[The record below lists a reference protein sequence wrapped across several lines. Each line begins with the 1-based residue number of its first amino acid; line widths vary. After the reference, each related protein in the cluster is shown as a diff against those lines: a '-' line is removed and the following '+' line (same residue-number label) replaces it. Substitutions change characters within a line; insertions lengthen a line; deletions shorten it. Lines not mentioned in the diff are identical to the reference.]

1 MPSRFESY
9 RMVDGKTPL
18 AAAYFNP
25 ILQELDLRLGGLE
38 ELRASWLEAVAQV
51 QELGLARINELV
63 GQPMQTVND
72 AISEMEHRIA
82 ALPHMVSQEQLSHQL
97 QQAMQAEEQARAQ
110 LQQALDTLHQTVHQ
124 MGGVDVFPS
133 MEGKAGQ
140 FLTND
145 GDGRAWGIPKVTDLQ
160 RGTAQPRQLLGVS
173 HTGVLVGMPPLELL
187 DYADRAQLRALTEG
201 IAIVRGLGVFAWE
214 AGSTEPDDDETCFAA
229 AGGAWLLTA
238 AAPDVVHALML
249 GEVSALKQ
257 HMDRFL
263 STEFAM
269 TATTLAANAQV
280 TFSAALEGAAPGDS
294 VVVTPLMTVASAVSV
309 MGVVI
314 QTGVISISLRN
325 ASSATVTLTPGS
337 WPVLVIKP

>member
-25 ILQELDLRLGGLE
+25 ILQELDLRLVGLE

-173 HTGVLVGMPPLELL
+173 PTGVLVGMPPWSC
-187 DYADRAQLRALTEG
+187 LTTPTARSYVPSRRESPSC
-201 IAIVRGLGVFAWE
+201 VAW
-214 AGSTEPDDDETCFAA
+214 ACLHGKR
-229 AGGAWLLTA
+229 
-238 AAPDVVHALML
+238 AAPNPMTTKPALPL
-249 GEVSALKQ
+249 QAV
-257 HMDRFL
+257 
-263 STEFAM
+263 
-269 TATTLAANAQV
+269 
-280 TFSAALEGAAPGDS
+280 PGCS
-294 VVVTPLMTVASAVSV
+294 PPQRPMSCT
-309 MGVVI
+309 
-314 QTGVISISLRN
+314 R
-325 ASSATVTLTPGS
+325 
-337 WPVLVIKP
+337 